1 VLTTALIFLVD
12 DLQARKGIDIPIHV
26 DAASGGFVAPFA
38 YPDYDWAFS
47 ISRVNS
53 INSSG
58 HKFGMTYAGL
68 GWLLFKDKSL
78 LHKVCEPAWVFWRGL
93 RLP

>member
-1 VLTTALIFLVD
+1 MLTTALIFLVD